1 MELRHLRYFLVVI
14 AEGSLTKAA
23 QRLHITQPALS
34 RQIQQLEKESGARLL
49 KRTPKGVEPTLA
61 GTALHGH
68 ALRILRLADATRE
81 VATSATPSKETVAL
95 GLAPGL
101 PTEWL
106 RGRLG
111 PLLAEE
117 SSVHLVIADASSTEL
132 LKMTGEGSLDLAIV
146 HQDPPAAMH
155 RHRVLERPFG
165 LAIRPT
171 HPLRTAVSCTLQDLD
186 GLRVLAH
193 AREQVPSEYDRL
205 LAAAHEAGASPMWQ
219 FARFTENALFCADTS
234 HSMGIVLNATTS
246 ARLVPGW
253 PWIPLTGPEIN
264 QHTWLAWPTTT
275 RAIVSHVAG
284 LLADGQIGAG
294 DSGSAAGALGP

>member
-1 MELRHLRYFLVVI
+1 MELRQLRYFLVVM
-14 AEGSLTKAA
+14 AEGSLTRAA

-49 KRTPKGVEPTLA
+49 ERTPKGVEPTPA

-68 ALRILRLADATRE
+68 ALRILRLADSTRE
-81 VATSATPSKETVAL
+81 VTTSATPSKETVAL

-101 PTEWL
+101 PAEWL
-106 RGRLG
+106 GDRLR

-117 SSVHLVIADASSTEL
+117 SPVHLDITDASSTEL

-146 HQDPPAAMH
+146 HQDPPATMH

-165 LAIRPT
+165 LAVRPT
-171 HPLRTAVSCTLQDLD
+171 HPLGTATSCSLQDLD

-205 LAAAHEAGASPMWQ
+205 LASAHEAGVSPMWQ
-219 FARFTENALFCADTS
+219 FARFTENALLCAETS
-234 HSMGIVLNATTS
+234 QSMGIVLNETTA
-246 ARLVPGW
+246 ARLVPEW
-253 PWIPLTGPEIN
+253 PWLPLTGPEIN

-275 RAIVSHVAG
+275 RSIVNRVAE
-284 LLADGQIGAG
+284 LLTEGQNDTANLR
-294 DSGSAAGALGP
+294 SVAAALDP